1 MKTRK
6 KILGILFFIF
16 LIVLSF
22 FALRGIE
29 IYKAYNV
36 KPLTTE
42 QINFIKSDSAD
53 KLMIVAHPDDE
64 VLWGGGHLSEGD
76 YFVVCITCGKNK
88 TRSKEFKKVIEQSGN
103 EGIILSYPDKVNG
116 KRDDWENVKDKMMTD
131 LNYIITAKDW
141 DLIVTH
147 NKDGEYGHAH
157 HKMLHSFVVDV
168 YENVNS
174 DDKLMFFGKYYKA
187 SEIDNVRDLLTPLA
201 EDQFKT
207 KTKLFDLYKSQSDV
221 IDNLRHMA
229 EFENWTD
236 YVKTDSDNMR
246 ENNEKI

>member
-1 MKTRK
+1 MKMRK

-16 LIVLSF
+16 LSVLSF

-36 KPLTTE
+36 KPLKAE
-42 QINFIKSDSAD
+42 QIDSIKSNSAD

-64 VLWGGGHLSEGD
+64 VIWGGGHLSEGD

-88 TRSKEFKKVIEQSGN
+88 TRSREFKKVMEKSGN

-116 KRDDWENVKDKMMTD
+116 KRDDWENVRDKILTD
-131 LNYIITAKDW
+131 LNTIITAKDW
-141 DLIVTH
+141 ELIVTH
-147 NKDGEYGHAH
+147 NQDGEYGHAH
-157 HKMLHSFVVDV
+157 HKMLHSFVVNA

-174 DDKLMFFGKYYKA
+174 DDRLMFFGKYYKT
-187 SEIDNVRDLLTPLA
+187 SEIDDVRDSLFPLTKNQL
-201 EDQFKT
+201 EIKT
-207 KTKLFDLYKSQSDV
+207 ELFDCYQSQSDV
-221 IDNLRHMA
+221 IDHLRHMA

-236 YVKTDSDNMR
+236 YVKASSN
-246 ENNEKI
+246 K